1 LFNPS
6 NAEIRNMNTTTSKI
20 QRWQQSVYK
29 IGVAAI
35 GAVLGVWAGAEP
47 QQRRRLRLFTA
58 FMILMAF
65 NALLNTLVTRN
76 FGGNTW
82 MVTLSASIFFFIG
95 YIISRSRY
103 HRVAII
109 VAITIPL
116 ISPLATI
123 IFQFRQINLMG
134 DLMWLALPMLVA
146 SLMLSAKKTTYVV
159 FFYITFIILLACF
172 GSLGFQML
180 PPLIIYLLIIAFFIV
195 TITAVHEKNQAEIEN
210 QLKKLQ
216 QKEKALRESED
227 KFRNLFEHAKDA
239 IFLADTETGIILDVN
254 TAGCSLLGLPKKKI
268 IGKHQSEV
276 HPPELVKK
284 YNKLF
289 QKHIQKGIVIS
300 DGIIVQRADGTKIPV
315 DISAS
320 VVKLRGKTILQG
332 IYHDITE
339 RKRAE
344 EKLKLTLTSLEHST
358 AQLQATN
365 KELESFGYSVSHD
378 LRSPLRS
385 IDGFSQALLED
396 YANTLDEKGKDYFK
410 RLRGASQKMGE
421 LIDGL
426 LKLSRVTRSEMHQEK
441 IDLSTLAKDIIG
453 RLKETDPKR
462 HVKVTIGDDLVTN
475 GDSQMMRVLLEN
487 LLGNAWKFTA
497 KTQHARIELGRGVNG
512 DKNTFFI
519 KDNGAGFDMAF
530 KDKLFGA
537 FQRLHDN
544 TEFPGT
550 GIGLATVQRIINR
563 HGGSIRA
570 EAEVGKGATFYFTFN
585 EGA

>member
-1 LFNPS
+1 MHITILRMQQLKKK
-6 NAEIRNMNTTTSKI
+6 ISKVNKTFI
-20 QRWQQSVYK
+20 DWLL
-29 IGVAAI
+29 
-35 GAVLGVWAGAEP
+35 GARAGAEP
-47 QQRRRLRLFTA
+47 QQRRRLQLLSA

-65 NALLNTLVTRN
+65 NALLNTLATRD

-82 MVTLSASIFFFIG
+82 MVTLSTSIFFFIG

-116 ISPLATI
+116 ISPLATV
-123 IFQFRQINLMG
+123 IFQFRQIIMMG

-159 FFYITFIILLACF
+159 FFYITFNILLACF

-195 TITAVHEKNQAEIEN
+195 TITAMHEKNQAEIEN

-239 IFLADTETGIILDVN
+239 ILLTDTETGIILDVN

-268 IGKHQSEV
+268 IGKHQSEL

-284 YNKLF
+284 YKQLF

-332 IYHDITE
+332 IFHDITE

-344 EKLKLTLTSLEHST
+344 EKLKLALTSLEHST
-358 AQLQATN
+358 AQLQVTN
-365 KELESFGYSVSHD
+365 KELESFSYSVSHD

-396 YANTLDEKGKDYFK
+396 YANTLDEKGQDYFK

-441 IDLSTLAKDIIG
+441 IDLGTLAKDIIG

-537 FQRLHDN
+537 FQRFHDT